1 MYRSNSLTV
10 AALGVALAAPGP
22 VMAEQV
28 TLRFQLVTQDVETT
42 SYDSPVEGG
51 NTLEIAKAVGTAVF
65 EDGRIAQKIFTYN
78 ADNAAESG
86 TLVGYS
92 KYVFENGDALNLKFS
107 ASWSAKGV
115 DGDYELI
122 SGTGAYE
129 GATGSGRFDSVSAEW
144 TGATLFDG
152 SFTLEIPE
160 S

>member
-22 VMAEQV
+22 VLAEQV

-42 SYDSPVEGG
+42 SYGSPVEGG
-51 NTLEIAKAVGTAVF
+51 NSLEIAKAVGTAVF

-78 ADNAAESG
+78 ADNG
-86 TLVGYS
+86 TLAGYS
-92 KYVFENGDALNLKFS
+92 KYVFENGDALNPKFS

-129 GATGSGRFDSVSAEW
+129 GATGSGRFDSVSADW

-152 SFTLEIPE
+152 SFTLEIPD